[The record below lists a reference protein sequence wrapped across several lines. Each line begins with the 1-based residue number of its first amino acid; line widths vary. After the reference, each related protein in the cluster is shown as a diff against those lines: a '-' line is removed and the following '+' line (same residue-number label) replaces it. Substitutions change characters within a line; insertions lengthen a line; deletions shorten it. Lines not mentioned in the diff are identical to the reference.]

1 MSSQDEASTS
11 SASSSDQEEQ
21 EYFYSESENNFSEAS
36 LDEEAAVDELDAL
49 PIAKPK
55 LPLLTPEALASF
67 NKSKDRTGLVF
78 ISRVPPAMSPSNLR
92 QLLAPFGQIG
102 RVYLAPDKRAE
113 SKAKLQSKKQ
123 RKNAKPAFTEGWIEF
138 LNKKHAKLAAE
149 ALNGRPMGAGKKHSR
164 FAEDLWCIKYL
175 GSDFKWSTLTE
186 RIAYERAIR
195 EQRMREELSQ
205 ARRENKAILK
215 HVELAK
221 TVRKIEEKRA
231 AKRAGAGTGAAE
243 VKKEEVSLDEI
254 KRRFRQRQ
262 PIQN

>member
-1 MSSQDEASTS
+1 MSSSMSEEEEEFYNQTETENEFETETENAYNSANEEDEV
-11 SASSSDQEEQ
+11 DQ
-21 EYFYSESENNFSEAS
+21 
-36 LDEEAAVDELDAL
+36 LDAL

-78 ISRVPPAMSPSNLR
+78 ISRVPPAMSPSNIR
-92 QLLAPFGQIG
+92 QLLAPFGAIG
-102 RVYLAPDKRAE
+102 RVYLAPDKRTEAQK
-113 SKAKLQSKKQ
+113 SKLPQKKQ

-138 LNKKHAKLAAE
+138 LNKKHAKVAAE

-175 GSDFKWSTLTE
+175 GSSFKWSTLTE

-215 HVELAK
+215 GVELAK
-221 TVRKIEEKRA
+221 TVKKIEEKRA
-231 AKRAGAGTGAAE
+231 VKRAAAG
-243 VKKEEVSLDEI
+243 VQKEPVSLDEI

-262 PIQN
+262 PIQNWKKFEK